1 MKPYLP
7 LLSAIVFSLTA
18 CSDDKVA
25 GFSTV
30 ETENAMLI
38 QVVNSDSLPV
48 AGAQARVRLARKA
61 YTNDDAIAVLN
72 ADSDGFIA
80 FDSAAVNKIEAL
92 SVDSIA
98 VEILDSEKR
107 GAFATLDWNELSDST
122 RNAPEKMVLYHLQ
135 YLKGRVENA
144 KAATVYLYGTSKSAK
159 VDSLGNFVIEGVAPG
174 DYTYLV
180 ASETDSLTGSVSV
193 HKVAIDD
200 DCEALECTET
210 RLNVVFGTDSVNVDT
225 TQNDTLENIG
235 YVEIINFENGFQSSL
250 KAPAL
255 EGTGY
260 FAVSDS
266 TVESTPIPETSEEG
280 FVEAGAGREGT
291 AYHWTSNS
299 PNGRWAFFGIFICRT
314 DTPCDMQGLDSV
326 EFYVRGKG
334 RYSFAV
340 ESLGD
345 STFNG
350 KAIYHDTLKVDS
362 TTGRNDAETWI
373 RKVVRPSDFIEGDS
387 SWGNLGW
394 ELISQK
400 VTTLTIATYGEA
412 EIWIDDIKLYG
423 IKPSDMK

>member
-7 LLSAIVFSLTA
+7 LLSAIVFSLVA

-38 QVVNSDSLPV
+38 QVVDSDSLPV
-48 AGAQARVRLARKA
+48 MGAQAQVRLARKIYA
-61 YTNDDAIAVLN
+61 ADEALVVLES
-72 ADSDGFIA
+72 DSNGFIVL
-80 FDSAAVNKIEAL
+80 DSAAVNKIETL

-98 VEILDSEKR
+98 VEILDSEKQ
-107 GAFATLDWNELSDST
+107 GAFATLDWNDLNDST
-122 RNAPEKMVLYHLQ
+122 RNASEKMVLYRLQ
-135 YLKGRVENA
+135 NLKGRVENA
-144 KAATVYLYGTSKSAK
+144 KDATVYLYGTSKSAK

-180 ASETDSLTGSVSV
+180 TSETDSLTGSISV
-193 HKVAIDD
+193 HKIAIDN
-200 DCEALECTET
+200 DCESLECTET
-210 RLNVVFGTDSVNVDT
+210 RLNVA
-225 TQNDTLENIG
+225 LEPLE
-235 YVEIINFENGFQSSL
+235 VEIINFEDGFQSSL

-266 TVESTPIPETSEEG
+266 TVESTPTPETSEEG

-299 PNGRWAFFGIFICRT
+299 PTGRWAFFGIFICHS
-314 DTPCDMQGLDSV
+314 DTPCDMQGLDSI
-326 EFYVRGKG
+326 EFYVRGEG
-334 RYSFAV
+334 RYSLAM

-350 KAIYHDTLKVDS
+350 KAIYYDTLKVDS
-362 TTGRNDAETWI
+362 AAGRNDAETWI
-373 RKVVRPSDFIEGDS
+373 RKVVRPSGFIEGDS
-387 SWGNLGW
+387 SWANLGW
-394 ELISQK
+394 ELVSQK

-423 IKPSDMK
+423 IKPSDLK

>member
-1 MKPYLP
+1 MKKYIP
-7 LLSAIVFSLTA
+7 LLSAFTLALVA
-18 CSDDKVA
+18 CSNDDVA
-25 GFSTV
+25 GYTTV
-30 ETENAMLI
+30 ETQNAMLI
-38 QVVNSDSLPV
+38 QVVDSDSLPV
-48 AGAQARVRLARKA
+48 AGAQARVRLARKVYA
-61 YTNDDAIAVLN
+61 NDDAIAVLK

-80 FDSAAVNKIEAL
+80 FDSATVDKIEAL

-98 VEILDSEKR
+98 VEILDSDKQ
-107 GAFATLDWNELSDST
+107 GAFATLDWNELNDST
-122 RNAPEKMVLYHLQ
+122 KNAPEKMVLYRLQ

-144 KAATVYLYGTSKSAK
+144 RNAIVYLYGTSKSAK
-159 VDSLGNFVIEGVAPG
+159 VDSLGIFVIEGVAPG

-180 ASETDSLTGSVSV
+180 RSDADSLTGSVSV
-193 HKVAIDD
+193 HNA
-200 DCEALECTET
+200 ET
-210 RLNVVFGTDSVNVDT
+210 DLDLSF
-225 TQNDTLENIG
+225 EPFE
-235 YVEIINFENGFQSSL
+235 VEIINFENGFNSSL

-266 TVESTPIPETSEEG
+266 TVESTPTPETSEEG
-280 FVEAGAGREGT
+280 LVEAGAGREGT

-299 PNGRWAFFGIFICRT
+299 PTGRWAFFGIFICHS

-334 RYSFAV
+334 RYSLAM

-350 KAIYHDTLKVDS
+350 KAIYYDTLKVDS
-362 TTGRNDAETWI
+362 AAGRNDVDAWI
-373 RKVVRPSDFIEGDS
+373 RKVVRPSDFIKGDS
-387 SWGNLGW
+387 SWANLGW
-394 ELISQK
+394 ELVSQK

>member
-1 MKPYLP
+1 MKSYLP
-7 LLSAIVFSLTA
+7 LLSAIAFSLIA
-18 CSDDKVA
+18 CSNDDVA
-25 GFSTV
+25 GYTTV
-30 ETENAMLI
+30 ETENALLI
-38 QVVNSDSLPV
+38 QVVDSDSLPV
-48 AGAQARVRLARKA
+48 VGAQARVRLAKKA
-61 YTNDDAIAVLN
+61 YSNDDAIAVLES
-72 ADSDGFIA
+72 DSKGFITL
-80 FDSAAVNKIEAL
+80 DSALIDKVDGM

-98 VEILDSEKR
+98 VEVLDSDKQ
-107 GAFATLDWNELSDST
+107 GAFATLDWDELKDTT
-122 RNAPEKMVLYHLQ
+122 RDEPEQMVLYRLQ
-135 YLKGRVENA
+135 YLNGKIENA
-144 KAATVYLYGTSKSAK
+144 KAAIVYLYGTSKSAK

-193 HKVAIDD
+193 HKIAIDN
-200 DCEALECTET
+200 DCEADECTAT
-210 RLNVVFGTDSVNVDT
+210 W
-225 TQNDTLENIG
+225 LEESFEPSE
-235 YVEIINFENGFQSSL
+235 VEIINFEDGFNSSL

-266 TVESTPIPETSEEG
+266 TVESTPTPETSEEG

-291 AYHWTSNS
+291 AYHWESNS
-299 PNGRWAFFGIFICRT
+299 PTGRWAFFGIFICHS

-350 KAIYHDTLKVDS
+350 KAIYYDTLKVDS
-362 TTGRNDAETWI
+362 AADRNDAETWI

-400 VTTLTIATYGEA
+400 VTNLTIATYGEA
-412 EIWIDDIKLYG
+412 EIWIDDVKLYG

>member
-1 MKPYLP
+1 MKSYLP
-7 LLSAIVFSLTA
+7 LLSAIAFSLIA
-18 CSDDKVA
+18 CSNDDVA
-25 GFSTV
+25 GYTTV
-30 ETENAMLI
+30 ETENALLI
-38 QVVNSDSLPV
+38 QVVDSDSLPV
-48 AGAQARVRLARKA
+48 VGAQARVRLAKKA
-61 YTNDDAIAVLN
+61 YSNDDAIAVLES
-72 ADSDGFIA
+72 DSKGFITL
-80 FDSAAVNKIEAL
+80 DSALIDKVDGM

-98 VEILDSEKR
+98 VEVLDSDKQ
-107 GAFATLDWNELSDST
+107 GAFATLDWDELKDTT
-122 RNAPEKMVLYHLQ
+122 RDEPEQMVLYRLQ
-135 YLKGRVENA
+135 YLNGKIENA
-144 KAATVYLYGTSKSAK
+144 KAAIVYLYGTSKSAK

-193 HKVAIDD
+193 HKIAIDN
-200 DCEALECTET
+200 DCEADECTAT
-210 RLNVVFGTDSVNVDT
+210 W
-225 TQNDTLENIG
+225 LEESFEPSE
-235 YVEIINFENGFQSSL
+235 VEIINFEDGFNSSL

-266 TVESTPIPETSEEG
+266 TVESTPTPETSEEG

-291 AYHWTSNS
+291 AYHWESNS
-299 PNGRWAFFGIFICRT
+299 PTGRWAFFGIFICHS

-350 KAIYHDTLKVDS
+350 KAIYYDTLKVDS
-362 TTGRNDAETWI
+362 AADRNDAETWI

-394 ELISQK
+394 ELVSQK